1 MKKYIGAHVSASG
14 GVEIAPVNAHEI
26 GANAFALFTKNQR
39 QWVAKPLIEE
49 SIRGFKDNCE
59 KYSFDARYILPHDS
73 YLINLGHPE
82 EEGLEKS
89 RAAFLDEMQR
99 CEQLGL
105 KLLNFHPGSHLNKIS
120 IEECLDK
127 VAESINITLSKT
139 KGVTAVIEN
148 TAGQGSN
155 VGNEFWQL
163 KHIIDRVDDKS
174 RVGVCLDTCHTY
186 SAGYDIVKEYDKVF
200 QEFDEVVGF
209 NYLRG
214 IHLNDTKKELGSHV
228 DRHDSIGKGLL
239 GPIYVYGQ
247 PVLRK
252 VAEDITPDYPGLK
265 ELIAN
270 MFETMDHAEGVG
282 LAAPQIG
289 FPIRVVVVDLDVL
302 SEDYPEYK
310 NFRKAY
316 INPHILEVSGEEI
329 SMEEGCLSLPGIHE
343 SVKRGNRIH
352 VTYMDEDMVEHDEV
366 VEGYLARVMQHEFDH
381 LEGKMFIDH
390 LSPLR
395 KQMIKGKLN
404 AMLKGKAHCT
414 YKVKTVK

>member
-1 MKKYIGAHVSASG
+1 MSASG
-14 GVEIAPVNAHEI
+14 GVEIVPVNAHEI

-39 QWVAKPLIEE
+39 QWVAKPLTEE
-49 SIRGFKDNCE
+49 SIREFKGNCE
-59 KYSFDARYILPHDS
+59 KFSFDARYILPHDS

-105 KLLNFHPGSHLNKIS
+105 QLLNFHPGSHLNKIS
-120 IEECLDK
+120 VEECLDK

-163 KHIIDRVDDKS
+163 KHIIDRVEDKS

-186 SAGYDIVKEYDKVF
+186 SAGYDIVGEYDKVF
-200 QEFDEVVGF
+200 REFDEVVGF

-239 GPIYVYGQ
+239 GIDFFKRFMKDERFDNM
-247 PVLRK
+247 PVIL
-252 VAEDITPDYPGLK
+252 ETPD
-265 ELIAN
+265 
-270 MFETMDHAEGVG
+270 ETLWA
-282 LAAPQIG
+282 
-289 FPIRVVVVDLDVL
+289 
-302 SEDYPEYK
+302 
-310 NFRKAY
+310 
-316 INPHILEVSGEEI
+316 EEI
-329 SMEEGCLSLPGIHE
+329 KL
-343 SVKRGNRIH
+343 
-352 VTYMDEDMVEHDEV
+352 
-366 VEGYLARVMQHEFDH
+366 
-381 LEGKMFIDH
+381 
-390 LSPLR
+390 LR
-395 KQMIKGKLN
+395 SFE
-404 AMLKGKAHCT
+404 
-414 YKVKTVK
+414 